1 MFNMLDF
8 LDHLFDSLCLNLSF
22 VLVWQV
28 VRALSQD
35 QLAEA
40 WSLEVLL
47 LEGQLYRRAND

>member
-35 QLAEA
+35 KLAEA
-40 WSLEVLL
+40 WSLKVFL
-47 LEGQLYRRAND
+47 LEGQLYRGAND